1 MLFEVAMLRKTTQ
14 IIENG
19 VVWCG

>member
-1 MLFEVAMLRKTTQ
+1 VEQ

-19 VVWCG
+19 VFID